1 MLVGEAINNLLNPL
15 VIHSLNRAQKKIYF
29 YKRMSRLNLIYLS
42 VVCALFAWEISF
54 CRLFSILM
62 NINACVFMNS
72 IRVASI
78 KKKKTGELIPN
89 GRMGTA
95 QKCLTIWLDWAF
107 LFVAFYLS
115 HPSWKCSLIGCAL
128 LNWSR
133 KNKMADS
140 FT

>member
-15 VIHSLNRAQKKIYF
+15 VIHSLNRAQKKIF
-29 YKRMSRLNLIYLS
+29 IYKRMSRLNLIYLS

-78 KKKKTGELIPN
+78 KKKTGELIPN

-95 QKCLTIWLDWAF
+95 QKCLTIWLDWVLCLS
-107 LFVAFYLS
+107 LFIFCPELRMQFVKILKGF
-115 HPSWKCSLIGCAL
+115 C
-128 LNWSR
+128 
-133 KNKMADS
+133 
-140 FT
+140 